1 MTFTW
6 PYAAFELPNIVL
18 LGKGKVMFSGKMKPN
33 DQETSYSITL
43 IVKGDRDYDYFY
55 EVDGERRYDF
65 DAAYGPADLFNYA
78 APVEDT
84 ENMVSAKSKG
94 KIIRSQ
100 IIIANSIRI
109 RSALSSAA
117 SCSSSSSR
125 PSSPQPKVPEI
136 MWPKKVVSG
145 QWLAFEKIP
154 MFSTGI
160 HSMTTTGT

>member
-1 MTFTW
+1 
-6 PYAAFELPNIVL
+6 
-18 LGKGKVMFSGKMKPN
+18 MFK
-33 DQETSYSITL
+33 

-65 DAAYGPADLFNYA
+65 DAAYGPADLINYP

-84 ENMVSAKSKG
+84 ENMGSDKTKG
-94 KIIRSQ
+94 KIVRSQ

-145 QWLAFEKIP
+145 EWLAFEKIP

-160 HSMTTTGT
+160 HTETTTGT